1 LASPRPHC
9 LEKYIPLKVDLGVS
23 SLYYAPPID
32 STHELLE
39 TENYRLILEIWQQH
53 RVRLAVGHAVRHTGQ
68 GIGHAV
74 R

>member
-1 LASPRPHC
+1 
-9 LEKYIPLKVDLGVS
+9 VDLGVP

-53 RVRLAVGHAVRHTGQ
+53 RVRHHLQQDAVRHTG
-68 GIGHAV
+68 
-74 R
+74 